1 MKKWSKT
8 ILITIIPT
16 ILIVTALWA
25 FSQPAPLPEQ
35 MVATDSSNPG
45 AG

>member
-25 FSQPAPLPEQ
+25 FSQADPLPEQ